1 MHKNWFKY
9 TQWSPVE
16 SGGVRWSPVE
26 SGGVRWSPVDYPVDV
41 VKGTDIYI

>member
-16 SGGVRWSPVE
+16 FGGVRWT
-26 SGGVRWSPVDYPVDV
+26 PVDV